1 MKKFISTILSAA
13 LSVSAIAS
21 IPCSAAEKVTA
32 ASKSGMVLLGDSI
45 ATGYTRK
52 GDVAHNYGE
61 ICGDY
66 LGCKVSNYAVVG
78 DTTDD
83 MLTLID
89 GMNAEQKKNISDAEY
104 VVISIGGNDIMQYIA
119 KGLIDFA
126 LSKPDQNFFNE
137 GYTAADIPKNP
148 SMSTLTTVLNI
159 NSILSYA
166 NSGIRAQIELSSLF
180 GDIGSNLSYK
190 NENYEGYIETH
201 IIPNIKKAADKV
213 KAVNPDAKIMVQTIY
228 QPVQFDPTYIE
239 KTYGKKSST
248 ATFISLL
255 RSQMETVMGS
265 YSQNLNT
272 IDGIDVVD
280 VKAEFTSYDGSL
292 STDNPGNANYFVDV
306 QTGGLSTMD
315 VHPNQKG
322 HLAIAAAI
330 LNKIGKLHVDD
341 GLLTEVYKGIT
352 DKDKYPAIA
361 YATYKKVAGEPKV
374 TTTTTT
380 TTTTS
385 KTTTT
390 TTKTTTTTSKPTTTT
405 TSKTTTTTSKPTTTT
420 SKTTTTTT
428 LKPTTTTTTT
438 TAPANN
444 TKYYGAIFINK
455 PEKTEYTVGDKVDY
469 TGAKF
474 HYTVEA
480 ENGSTHATGGKEH
493 KFEDI
498 SENIFTENYVLE
510 YSNIKPET
518 FVITLDRSKVDTSKA
533 GTYKVTAK
541 LTNKDGSKVYGT
553 DSFEIVVKAPEN
565 KLGDINNDGLI
576 DSVDA
581 SGILAEYAR
590 LSSND
595 AKGKFTDAQGK
606 AADVDK
612 NGLIDSVDAS
622 KVLAYYAYVSNT
634 DNAKT
639 IEEYLKTVKK

>member
-1 MKKFISTILSAA
+1 MKKFLSTLLSAA
-13 LSVSAIAS
+13 MTVSAIACV
-21 IPCSAAEKVTA
+21 PCSAAEKITA
-32 ASKSGMVLLGDSI
+32 ASDKSGMVIFGDSI
-45 ATGYTRK
+45 ATGYTMK
-52 GDVAHNYGE
+52 GNVAHNYGE

-83 MLTLID
+83 MLGRID
-89 GMNAEQKKNISDAEY
+89 KLSAEQKKNISDAEY

-119 KGLIDFA
+119 KALVDFA
-126 LSKPDQNFFNE
+126 LSKTDNNFFNE

-148 SMSTLTTVLNI
+148 TMSTLTKVLNI

-166 NSGIRAQIELSSLF
+166 NSGIRAQIELSTLF
-180 GDIGSNLSYK
+180 GNIGSNLSFK
-190 NENYEGYIETH
+190 NKTYEGYIETH
-201 IIPNIKKAADKV
+201 IIPNIETAADKI

-228 QPVQFDPTYIE
+228 QPIQFEPTYIE
-239 KTYGKKSST
+239 KTYGKKSNN

-265 YSQNLNT
+265 YSDQINAV
-272 IDGIDVVD
+272 DGIDVVD
-280 VKAEFTSYDGSL
+280 VKAEFTAYEGDL
-292 STDNPGNANYFVDV
+292 STDTPGNANYFVDV

-341 GLLTEVYKGIT
+341 GLLTEVYNGIS

-361 YATYKKVAGEPKV
+361 YATYKKVAGEKP
-374 TTTTTT
+374 TPT

-390 TTKTTTTTSKPTTTT
+390 TTTTSTTTKKPTTTTT

-420 SKTTTTTT
+420 TTSKTTTTTT
-428 LKPTTTTTTT
+428 TSKTTTTTKKTTTSTTTTKPVTTTTTTQ
-438 TAPANN
+438 PAN
-444 TKYYGAIFINK
+444 I
-455 PEKTEYTVGDKVDY
+455 
-469 TGAKF
+469 
-474 HYTVEA
+474 
-480 ENGSTHATGGKEH
+480 
-493 KFEDI
+493 
-498 SENIFTENYVLE
+498 
-510 YSNIKPET
+510 
-518 FVITLDRSKVDTSKA
+518 
-533 GTYKVTAK
+533 
-541 LTNKDGSKVYGT
+541 
-553 DSFEIVVKAPEN
+553 
-565 KLGDINNDGLI
+565 KLGDINNDGFV

-590 LSSND
+590 LSSNN
-595 AKGKFTDAQGK
+595 AKGKFSETQQK

-622 KVLAYYAYVSNT
+622 RVLAYYAYISNT
-634 DNAKT
+634 TDAKS
-639 IEEYLKTVKK
+639 IEEFIKTRKK